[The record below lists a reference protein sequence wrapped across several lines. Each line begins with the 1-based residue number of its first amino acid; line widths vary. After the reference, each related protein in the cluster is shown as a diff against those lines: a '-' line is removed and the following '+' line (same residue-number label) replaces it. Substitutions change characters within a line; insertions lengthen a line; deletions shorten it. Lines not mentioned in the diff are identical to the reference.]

1 MNASLTTRLERLERA
16 LPVIDE
22 ANRIDKIVLRGL
34 RALGPGSPNDPPPIE
49 CVLWTRPGYVEPANV
64 S

>member
-1 MNASLTTRLERLERA
+1 MTRLEKLEKD

-22 ANRIDKIVLRGL
+22 FKRIDKIVLRGL

-49 CVLWTRPGYVEPANV
+49 YVLWTRPGYVEAENV